1 MPETGSEETGRKR
14 ASKKQPAGASRD
26 LAYKPSRKPVLSRSS
41 PYNIRQGEQS
51 VSQLEGEVVVS
62 EVVEGAAHEVPVAEE
77 GTVIVEKEFEEEDRM
92 SGRGSE
98 AGDMVE
104 ILRLMSERDAQFRED
119 LAAAAEE
126 RRKEEEVRRRVEVEL
141 RRADEE
147 ARRMELREMFR
158 QMNEV
163 ERGRGDR
170 HKEAEVERRKADED
184 ARKERREEEERK
196 REKKERLKEKLTG
209 LGVVKE
215 SVDLGMYLDRFE
227 RIMRECEVEADE
239 WVEKLFARLNEK
251 LCVRVNELRDEGA
264 GYEVIKRALLKAVG
278 ETTITYG
285 HRIFELTG

>member
-14 ASKKQPAGASRD
+14 ASKKHPAGASRD

-158 QMNEV
+158 NIPIIPQYPSSTNT
-163 ERGRGDR
+163 
-170 HKEAEVERRKADED
+170 HHPPIHIIHQY
-184 ARKERREEEERK
+184 
-196 REKKERLKEKLTG
+196 T
-209 LGVVKE
+209 
-215 SVDLGMYLDRFE
+215 SSTNTHHPSIPIIPQYTSSTNTHNPP
-227 RIMRECEVEADE
+227 IHIIHQYPSS
-239 WVEKLFARLNEK
+239 LNTHHPPIPIIHQYPSSI
-251 LCVRVNELRDEGA
+251 NTHHPPIPIIHQ
-264 GYEVIKRALLKAVG
+264 YP
-278 ETTITYG
+278 
-285 HRIFELTG
+285 